1 VTRTALPWLGALLV
15 GYLLLPLAAFLVRL
29 AGTPGSQLSTPGIG
43 SALTTSLITATI
55 AAAVIAVLGIPLAY
69 VLAHARGRLA
79 ALLGVLVQLPIALP
93 PLISGILLLYIVGP
107 YTWLGRLFDGNLTDD
122 ATGIVLA
129 QIFVAAPFLV
139 IAARSAFAA
148 VDPALHG
155 VAATLGYGPLAR
167 FARVALPSAAGGIR
181 AGLLLAWLR
190 AFGEF
195 GATVILAYH
204 PYSLPVFTFVQFGS
218 TGLTGTMLPTA
229 ATLATAF
236 AVTALVARA
245 PQHLRR
251 RSAGPLPTPRAPLPV
266 PAAPLDVDL
275 NAHLGAFRLR
285 AAHSQQE
292 QARHLAILGPSGAGK
307 TLIVRLIAGLARLDA
322 GHVRLG
328 GDELTRRQ
336 PAARALGYLPQD
348 PCLLPHLTVWRQVTF
363 GVGTDP
369 AVAAHWIRVLGLSD
383 LVDRLPH
390 QLSGGQRRRVA
401 LARALAHQPR
411 LLLLDEPFTGLDTPV
426 RDELRRE
433 LRRLQRTT
441 GLTTVLVTHDPDEA
455 ALLADE
461 VLVLVDGAV
470 MQSGAQHEVFAR
482 PATPTVARLLGAR
495 NVHTEPVRAD
505 GTLDVAGAVVAVGAE
520 VAAPGEAATW
530 CVDPRDVV
538 VGGDVG
544 AGDAVAGGGARN
556 GRGVEATV
564 VDVIRLGAISEV
576 HVELPDG
583 RELTAVA
590 ADGGYPDVGGSCT
603 VAVQPKAV
611 TVWSAEL

>member
-1 VTRTALPWLGALLV
+1 VARTPLPWLGALLV
-15 GYLLLPLAAFLVRL
+15 GYLLLPVAAFLLRL
-29 AGTPGSQLSTPGIG
+29 AQTPGNQLATPGLG
-43 SALTTSLITATI
+43 AALNTSLITATVS
-55 AAAVIAVLGIPLAY
+55 AAVIAVLGIPLAY
-69 VLAHARGRLA
+69 VLAHARGRVA

-107 YTWLGRLFDGNLTDD
+107 YTWLGERFNGNLTDD

-129 QIFVAAPFLV
+129 QIFVAAPFLI

-148 VDPALHG
+148 VDPALPG

-167 FARVALPSAAGGIR
+167 FVRVALPSAAAGIR

-218 TGLTGTMLPTA
+218 VGLTGTMLPTA

-245 PQHLRR
+245 PQHIRR
-251 RSAGPLPTPRAPLPV
+251 ARTGPLPSPRAPLPA
-266 PAAPLDVDL
+266 PAAALDVDL
-275 NAHLGAFRLR
+275 TAHLGAFRLH
-285 AAHSQQE
+285 AAHRQDE
-292 QARHLAILGPSGAGK
+292 QTRHLAIVGPSGAGK
-307 TLIVRLIAGLARLDA
+307 TLTVRLIAGLARLDA

-369 AVAAHWIRVLGLSD
+369 AVAAHWVHVLGLRD
-383 LVDRLPH
+383 LVDRLPD

-401 LARALAHQPR
+401 LARALARQPR

-426 RDELRRE
+426 RNELRRE

-470 MQSGAQHEVFAR
+470 MQAGAQHEVFAR

-495 NVHTEPVRAD
+495 NMHTEPVRAD
-505 GTLDVAGAVVAVGAE
+505 GTLDVAGTVVAVDAAVAEPGA
-520 VAAPGEAATW
+520 PATW
-530 CVDPRDVV
+530 SVDPRDVV
-538 VGGDVG
+538 VGNG
-544 AGDAVAGGGARN
+544 AQSGPC
-556 GRGVEATV
+556 VEARV
-564 VDVIRLGAISEV
+564 VDVIRLGATSEV
-576 HVELPDG
+576 YLELPDG

-590 ADGGYPDVGGSCT
+590 ADGDRPVVGGSCT
-603 VAVQPKAV
+603 VAVQSKAV
-611 TVWSAEL
+611 TVWAAET